1 MRLYRDRKP
10 QKRQRATTAG
20 GRKIK
25 EIDHMLDE
33 LIKRYPIL
41 ESVREDIAA
50 VYGIL
55 EQCYADGGK
64 LLIAGNGGSEAD
76 AEHIVGELMKGFV
89 MRRPVTEEMKAALE
103 KADPVRGKELSEKLQ
118 GGLPAIALMDHAALS
133 TAFANDVDGMLAY
146 AQQVNGYGKPGDVF
160 LGISTSGNAENV
172 MYAAVTAKAK
182 GMKVV
187 GLTGKHG
194 GKLAG
199 IADAAVIVPEMETYK
214 IQELHLPVYHTLC
227 LMLEHRFYEQ

>member
-1 MRLYRDRKP
+1 
-10 QKRQRATTAG
+10 
-20 GRKIK
+20 
-25 EIDHMLDE
+25 MLDE

-41 ESVREDIAA
+41 ERVREDIEA

-55 EQCYADGGK
+55 ERCYENGGK
-64 LLIAGNGGSEAD
+64 LLIAGNGGSAAD

-89 MRRPVTEEMKAALE
+89 KRRPVTEEMKEALE

-118 GGLPAIALMDHAALS
+118 GGLPAIALVDHAALS
-133 TAFANDVDGMLAY
+133 TAFANDVDGMLSY

-182 GMKVV
+182 GMQVV
-187 GLTGKHG
+187 GLTGKDG

-214 IQELHLPVYHTLC
+214 IQELDLPVYHALC